1 MVPIKRRFSVS
12 CVVPCAPGPELRAV
26 HRLIWAQ
33 SLAGAILLSA
43 FLVVLLGYQSVS
55 WSLGMG
61 FVGALWALGFKPL
74 ATRARLE
81 KPSRAVL
88 CRKLPTLVLWIWGIA
103 QVVLVVRDLDFSRS
117 SATELMANL
126 AVNGVLGLTL
136 LLRGATMTA
145 FGLPFHRPTQWWA
158 TAIAGIGFVARALPI
173 GVLMFA
179 WRNVYPGRASCLV
192 GMPAR
197 TGV

>member
-1 MVPIKRRFSVS
+1 MVPIKRRISGH

-55 WSLGMG
+55 WSLGMVL
-61 FVGALWALGFKPL
+61 VGALWALGFKPL
-74 ATRARLE
+74 AARSRLE
-81 KPSRAVL
+81 RPSRPVVS
-88 CRKLPTLVLWIWGIA
+88 RRLPTLFLWIWGIGQA
-103 QVVLVVRDLDFSRS
+103 VLIARDLDFSRS

-136 LLRGATMTA
+136 LLRGGTMVA

-173 GVLMFA
+173 GALMFA
-179 WRNVYPGRASCLV
+179 WRNV
-192 GMPAR
+192 
-197 TGV
+197 